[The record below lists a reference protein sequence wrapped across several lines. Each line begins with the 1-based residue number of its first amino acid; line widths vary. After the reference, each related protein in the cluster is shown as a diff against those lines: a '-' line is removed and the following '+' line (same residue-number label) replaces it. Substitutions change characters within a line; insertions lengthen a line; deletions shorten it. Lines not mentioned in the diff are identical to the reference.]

1 MSSQKASSSS
11 GFSSSGRTSSN
22 VTNHGINNEASPR
35 TARITHHRAD
45 HVVQGNHW
53 CTRESGPSD
62 TNSNPYHYSNR
73 DGSYYYSNSNVGP
86 GGTVVWKCT
95 DPMHLARHPDSAI
108 YTYDAHGGTKSTHL
122 RHLPLSAP
130 PPPHTN
136 HARNSSYVIKP
147 SPPQK
152 IPEFAYY
159 LPIHLHPPSYRIQ
172 QL

>member
-86 GGTVVWKCT
+86 GGTYFNNGRGGAW
-95 DPMHLARHPDSAI
+95 
-108 YTYDAHGGTKSTHL
+108 YT
-122 RHLPLSAP
+122 P
-130 PPPHTN
+130 PP
-136 HARNSSYVIKP
+136 K
-147 SPPQK
+147 
-152 IPEFAYY
+152 
-159 LPIHLHPPSYRIQ
+159 
-172 QL
+172 